1 LNLNK
6 NKITISASNLE
17 EGGSG
22 VEEINIK
29 YDGPSLDIGFNSSY
43 LKEIMNQFTL
53 EEITILF
60 SDSTAPTIIKDASKT
75 ESLYVLMPMR
85 V

>member
-1 LNLNK
+1 
-6 NKITISASNLE
+6 
-17 EGGSG
+17 
-22 VEEINIK
+22 
-29 YDGPSLDIGFNSSY
+29 
-43 LKEIMNQFTL
+43 MNQFTL

-60 SDSTAPTIIKDASKT
+60 SDSTAPTIIKDTSKS